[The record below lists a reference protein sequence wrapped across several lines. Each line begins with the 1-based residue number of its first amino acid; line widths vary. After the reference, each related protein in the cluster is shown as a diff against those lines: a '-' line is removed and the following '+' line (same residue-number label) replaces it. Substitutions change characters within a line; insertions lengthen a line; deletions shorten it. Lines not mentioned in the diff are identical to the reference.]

1 MSKHAI
7 PLQDVESPGAVFD
20 TGDLHEVGWAAG
32 QAAGDCYKAGQ
43 SIPLAW
49 DSLWLVQ
56 QGLVWVRTV
65 QWSGNETLV
74 ALVGPR
80 MPIGAMLVPEKA
92 ACAVHAL
99 TDVQLTRVA
108 WREVHQQPQ
117 LAWQLNQGLVRLLL
131 QLEALNAIKGLRRV
145 IDRLQEMLVLL
156 VRQCGQESVEG
167 VRLQGRLTHEQL
179 AVAIGCQRVAVTKC
193 FTELKRAGLVT
204 VGADRRLCVSRE
216 LVHRTALFAVAADTH
231 AQRAMGPA

>member
-1 MSKHAI
+1 MA
-7 PLQDVESPGAVFD
+7 PD
-20 TGDLHEVGWAAG
+20 TGAFRAVGWANGPPVTA
-32 QAAGDCYKAGQ
+32 CYKAGQ
-43 SIPLAW
+43 AIPLAW

-56 QGLVWVRTV
+56 RGLVWVRTA
-65 QWSGNETLV
+65 QWSGSETLV

-80 MPIGAMLVPEKA
+80 MPIGAMLVPERG

-108 WREVHQQPQ
+108 WQEVHRQPQ
-117 LAWQLNQGLVRLLL
+117 LAWELNQGSVRLLL

-156 VRQCGQESVEG
+156 VRQCGQESAEG
-167 VRLQGRLTHEQL
+167 VHLQGRLTHEQL

-193 FTELKRAGLVT
+193 FTELKRAGLIT
-204 VGADRRLCVSRE
+204 VGADRRVCVSRE

-231 AQRAMGPA
+231 AQRAVGPA

>member
-1 MSKHAI
+1 MSKHTI
-7 PLQDVESPGAVFD
+7 LLQEVEAPGAAPD
-20 TGDLHEVGWAAG
+20 TGALRNVGWTDGPAVTACYRAG
-32 QAAGDCYKAGQ
+32 QAV
-43 SIPLAW
+43 PLAW
-49 DSLWLVQ
+49 DSVWLVQ
-56 QGLVWVRTV
+56 QGLVWVRTL

-92 ACAVHAL
+92 SCAVHAL

-108 WREVHQQPQ
+108 WQEVQQRPQ
-117 LAWQLNQGLVRLLL
+117 LAWELNQASVRLLL

-156 VRQCGQESVEG
+156 VRQCGQESTEG
-167 VRLQGRLTHEQL
+167 VHLQGRLTHDQL

-193 FTELKRAGLVT
+193 FTALKRAGLIT
-204 VGADRRLCVSRE
+204 VGPDRRLCVSRE
-216 LVHRTALFAVAADTH
+216 LVHRTALFAVAADAH
-231 AQRAMGPA
+231 AKRATGPA